1 MNNPTIK
8 TVKNGNNAQPQDEL
22 KATCSMGFFFLFIY
36 TVLVFVRPHEWP
48 LFEINF
54 PLLRIFIILAFVSY
68 LVSLAPKIWN
78 VQCSL
83 LLGMFFVVV
92 LSEFRAFR
100 FFSNAYVMQESFVSN
115 FLPFLLYVGFLQTHG
130 RQKWI
135 MFVSMA
141 ASLIMVQQAWSQIS
155 NPLGIGWAEAAMPRG
170 DALQARYI
178 GIFNDPNDMGMFLI
192 MNMPIAVYFMTQ
204 ATSKIMR
211 LLYLTCVVAFLA
223 GIYWTGSRGSLV
235 GTFVV
240 FIAFFYLRYGK
251 PKTIV
256 LSLLASPVALFVM
269 TKFRAIST
277 DDESANSRLE
287 AWYQGVQMFKYRPL
301 FGVGKEQF
309 VEYHNKT
316 AHNSYVLT
324 FAELGTAGY
333 TLWMTFIV
341 IMFYMLIRIRKL
353 DPQRATNKAL
363 FLKEQSVAV
372 YLTIS
377 MIGFCTTA
385 FFISRT
391 YILFFYIFAA
401 MCAACY
407 IRASR
412 LHPDLEPSISWP
424 SFSKCALGAFISLP
438 ILYVIIVVLLGL

>member
-1 MNNPTIK
+1 MNNQAIVSDQRDK
-8 TVKNGNNAQPQDEL
+8 IVQPAEEF

-48 LFEINF
+48 IFELNF
-54 PLLRIFIILAFVSY
+54 PLLRIFIVLASISY
-68 LVSLAPKIWN
+68 LVSLSPKIWN

-100 FFSNAYVMQESFVSN
+100 FFANAYVMQDSFVSN
-115 FLPFLLYVGFLQTHG
+115 FLPFLLYLGFLQTYARH
-130 RQKWI
+130 RWI
-135 MFVSMA
+135 LFVSMA
-141 ASLIMVQQAWSQIS
+141 ASLVMVQQAWSQIS

-192 MNMPIAVYFMTQ
+192 MNVPLAAYFMTQ
-204 ATSKIMR
+204 AKSKIMK
-211 LLYLTCVVAFLA
+211 LVYLSCVAAYLA

-235 GTFVV
+235 GIFVV

-251 PKTIV
+251 VKTIV
-256 LSLLASPVALFVM
+256 LTSLASPVAIFVM
-269 TKFRAIST
+269 SKFRAIST

-309 VEYHNKT
+309 VIYHNKT

-333 TLWMTFIV
+333 TLWMTFIF
-341 IMFYMLIRIRKL
+341 IMFVMLIRIRKL
-353 DPQRATNKAL
+353 DAQRATNKAL
-363 FLKEQSVAV
+363 FLKEQASAV

-401 MCAACY
+401 LCAACY
-407 IRASR
+407 IRVSR
-412 LHPDLEPSISWP
+412 IHPDLKPSISGP
-424 SFSKCALGAFISLP
+424 SFFKCALGAFISLP
-438 ILYVIIVVLLGL
+438 ILYVIIIVLLGL

>member
-1 MNNPTIK
+1 MISTETIK
-8 TVKNGNNAQPQDEL
+8 GQDTPNIEPGREL
-22 KATCSMGFFFLFIY
+22 KATCSIGFFFLLVY

-48 LFEINF
+48 LFELNF
-54 PLLRIFIILAFVSY
+54 PLLRIFLILVFVSY
-68 LVSLAPKIWN
+68 LVALAPKIWN
-78 VQCSL
+78 IQCTL

-100 FFSNAYVMQESFVSN
+100 FFSNAFVMQDFFTSN
-115 FLPFLLYVGFLQTHG
+115 FLPFLLYVGFLQTQG

-155 NPLGIGWAEAAMPRG
+155 DPLGIGWAEAAMPRG

-178 GIFNDPNDMGMFLI
+178 GIFNDPNDMGMFLL
-192 MNMPIAVYFMTQ
+192 MNVPLAVYFMTQ
-204 ATSKIMR
+204 AKSKIMK
-211 LLYLTCVVAFLA
+211 LVYLSCAVAYLA
-223 GIYWTGSRGSLV
+223 GIYWSGSRGSLV
-235 GTFVV
+235 GTFIV
-240 FIAFFYLRYGK
+240 FVAFFYLRYGQW
-251 PKTIV
+251 KTI
-256 LSLLASPVALFVM
+256 LLTAITSPVALFVM
-269 TKFRAIST
+269 SKFRAIST

-309 VEYHNKT
+309 VIYHNKT
-316 AHNSYVLT
+316 AHNSYVLA

-341 IMFYMLIRIRKL
+341 IMFVMLVRIRGLEPDKS
-353 DPQRATNKAL
+353 TNKTL
-363 FLKEQSVAV
+363 FLKEQGAAV

-377 MIGFCTTA
+377 MIGFCATA

-391 YILFFYIFAA
+391 YMLFFYIFAA

-407 IRASR
+407 IRTSR
-412 LHPDLEPSISWP
+412 LHPDLEGSLSWP
-424 SFSKCALGAFISLP
+424 SFFACFIGAFLSLP
-438 ILYVIIVVLLGL
+438 VLYVIIVVLLGL